1 MPAEHPQSKTVR
13 KSWRKVRDT
22 QSDDDDDAPEGFSTS
37 VKAAVRRF
45 GPTAH
50 VSSWA
55 ITKEICK
62 LHPEYG
68 GGIAKKLV
76 NSSGPANATARPVSA
91 WLEDVRKVVVAGG
104 DGITHGRL
112 VILALAKIDTALRD
126 YLMPSGLVS
135 AIEDELGGGHAI
147 YAPEPSSSAPSDPT
161 PLHID
166 NPASADQLGRDAFAR
181 ALAWRLDRIWSEH
194 HAAKGDSSFVL
205 HLHGPWGSGKTSLLN
220 LLRRHLQ
227 PGKSSGQAARWI
239 VIEFNAWQHQRINP
253 PWWPLL
259 DTIYRQ
265 SREQLGERYGKR
277 GRWWKLALRES
288 WWRFTTGNREHLA
301 LVTSVLTLTFVVLL
315 LAWRYWSQL
324 AGAVDIVVKVVS
336 TIVTVLGVIAGVG
349 AFATRSFLSGSAGAA
364 ERFVRSAVDPMTRV
378 ACHFQDLVTW
388 IDHPIIIFIDDLDR
402 CRSEYVVSLLEGV
415 QTLFK
420 DRRVM
425 YVIAADRR
433 WLYACYGNVYETFA
447 DALQEPGRDLGCL
460 FLEKAVQLSVSLPR
474 LSETLQSAFWDYLI
488 NGGSRE
494 AAERIDSARADVRKE
509 FEGAVT
515 PDQIAAKLQ
524 PTSDPIKEHARRE
537 EAVMRLASEPAEAS
551 TEYFL
556 KEFAKLLEP
565 NPRAMKRLLN
575 AYALH
580 RDMAILSGLDVLTD
594 LVKRKQLVLWTIVC
608 LRWPLLEQMLMENVE
623 YVDLILG
630 TNPTL
635 DVPDATRSLLSR
647 KSIQR
652 VFGGDGI
659 GVSLN
664 KQVIQ
669 DFAELRASNS
679 SSAAVG

>member
-1 MPAEHPQSKTVR
+1 M
-13 KSWRKVRDT
+13 
-22 QSDDDDDAPEGFSTS
+22 
-37 VKAAVRRF
+37 
-45 GPTAH
+45 
-50 VSSWA
+50 
-55 ITKEICK
+55 ITREICK

-68 GGIAKKLV
+68 GKVAERVGT
-76 NSSGPANATARPVSA
+76 SSGPAVATAKSVA
-91 WLEDVRKVVVAGG
+91 DWLEDVRKVVVPGREG
-104 DGITHGRL
+104 IIDGRR
-112 VILALAKIDTALRD
+112 VIVGLAKVDTALRD
-126 YLMPSGLVS
+126 YLMSSGLVS
-135 AIEDELGGGHAI
+135 AIEEELGGSHGI
-147 YAPEPSSSAPSDPT
+147 YAPAPTSSVPSDAT
-161 PLHID
+161 PLHLD

-181 ALAWRLDRIWSEH
+181 ALAWRLDRIWNEH

-227 PGKSSGQAARWI
+227 PGKSTRQASRWI
-239 VIEFNAWQHQRINP
+239 VIEFNAWQQQRINP

-265 SREQLGERYGKR
+265 SREQLGKRYGKR

-315 LAWRYWSQL
+315 LALRYWSQL
-324 AGAVDIVVKVVS
+324 AEKVDIVVKAVS
-336 TIVTVLGVIAGVG
+336 AVIAVLGVIAGLG

-378 ACHFQDLVTW
+378 ARHFQDLVTW

-425 YVIAADRR
+425 YIVAADRR

-474 LSETLQSAFWDYLI
+474 LSETLQTTFWDYLI
-488 NGGSRE
+488 NGRSKE
-494 AAERIDSARADVRKE
+494 ATERIDNARTDVRKE
-509 FEGAVT
+509 FEDAKT
-515 PDQIAAKLQ
+515 PEEIAAKLK
-524 PTSDPIKEHARRE
+524 PTNDPIKEHARRE
-537 EAVMRLASEPAEAS
+537 EAVMRLATERGEAS

-556 KEFAKLLEP
+556 KDFAKLLEP

-580 RDMAILSGLDVLTD
+580 RDMAILSGLDVLGN
-594 LVKRKQLVLWTIVC
+594 LEKRKQLVLWTIVC
-608 LRWPLLEQMLMENVE
+608 LRWPLLEQLLMENID
-623 YVDLILG
+623 YVDPILDSQSKMVVPEAARVLIG
-630 TNPTL
+630 RT
-635 DVPDATRSLLSR
+635 
-647 KSIQR
+647 SIQR
-652 VFGGDGI
+652 IFRGDGI